1 MDLYCLNWLSVLL
14 LGNVCAKP
22 VADLIQLISDGED
35 LSSPFILLQLLNYGP
50 QLLRVCGST

>member
-14 LGNVCAKP
+14 LGSVCAKP

-35 LSSPFILLQLLNYGP
+35 LCIAFILLQLLN
-50 QLLRVCGST
+50 